1 MELHISKLCSRETPV
16 RSLKDLCMKSGEGQ
30 CLKVSFTWR
39 VWWSVRGSS
48 EAAATRGKKMT
59 NSPRK
64 KAFTIFPEPFFLNQ
78 HQKSPRPEG
87 DQERAQRLT
96 VSSDYQLQVA
106 GVEERITVS
115 SALKWGPLL
124 GEGERGYIYIYGG
137 LFSH

>member
-1 MELHISKLCSRETPV
+1 MFESVFHLEGLVVSPWEL
-16 RSLKDLCMKSGEGQ
+16 RS
-30 CLKVSFTWR
+30 
-39 VWWSVRGSS
+39 SS
-48 EAAATRGKKMT
+48 HQRKKMT

-87 DQERAQRLT
+87 DQERAQRLN